1 MATANITVA
10 DLLKSLGGIP
20 SDRVRLQPHPG
31 TATVRD
37 ALRVLAREDRI
48 CELVDG
54 VLVEKPMSGYESVL
68 GGIFVQL
75 IRNYLD
81 EHRLGIV
88 VGADGLLRIL
98 PRQIRS
104 PDAAFISFDRIPDP
118 EPKLGRAP
126 KWIPN
131 LAIEVL
137 SPGNTERE
145 MRRKR
150 REYFKAGVQMVW
162 MIHPATKTAT
172 VYRSPTDFDE
182 IAADGVLRAPDILP
196 GFELPLP
203 DLFRRAQLTR
213 DP

>member
-1 MATANITVA
+1 MATVTRTVA
-10 DLLKSLGGIP
+10 DLLRSLGGIP
-20 SDRVRLQPHPG
+20 SERVRLEPHPG
-31 TATVRD
+31 TATVKD
-37 ALRVLAREDRI
+37 ALRVLAKEDRI
-48 CELVDG
+48 CELVNG
-54 VLVEKPMSGYESVL
+54 VLVEKPPGGFEAVL
-68 GGIFVQL
+68 GGVVVQRL
-75 IRNYLD
+75 WDYL
-81 EHRLGIV
+81 EKLRLGVI
-88 VGADGLLRIL
+88 VGAGALLQIL

-162 MIHPATKTAT
+162 MIQPATKTAT

-182 IAADGVLRAPDILP
+182 LLEDGVLRAPEILP

-203 DLFRRAQLTR
+203 DLFRRAQLSR